1 MKHSWRFGVQSL
13 KSLGFQI
20 PRSKLRV
27 GVWESWILAVA
38 FLLIQPRAWA
48 QVDTGSIQGTVTD
61 SSGADVSGASVVIR
75 NDDTGFTQTVQAGSD
90 GTYLITPVKVG
101 TYSVEANASGFEK
114 VRHEHISVS
123 IQQHVVVNLR
133 LAVGSVQ
140 SVVEVTAGEPVLQT
154 QSATVGQVIA
164 GPQINS
170 LPLNGRNYTL
180 LAQLSPGTTTTVYD
194 SGHGEVQS
202 GTFVANGLTT
212 VFNNY
217 LLDGITNN
225 NDTADF
231 GNGTSYALKPPP
243 EALAEF
249 RVETANYSAEYGRS
263 GGAVINAVTKSGG
276 NRLFGSVWEYL
287 RNSDLD
293 ANDYFLN
300 RARVA
305 RPEYRRN
312 QFGFALGGPVVIPHL
327 YNGHDKTFFFLDYEG
342 QRIRQG
348 LGYTSSVPTALER
361 SSGFTNY
368 SDLLAY
374 QNGTQTDILGRTTP
388 IGTIFDPATT
398 RYLSAGYAD
407 PVTGR
412 AAKSAGYVR
421 EAFPGNIIPAN
432 RLSSVSTGLLALYPA
447 PNATGGGIN
456 NNYVSA
462 PILQESFDGFDIRI
476 DQNFSAKDQF
486 FGRASYTLNP
496 EVIPT
501 PCPGLAECAVSATI
515 GNQNTTIFG
524 AAIGE
529 THVFSPRLVNEVR
542 IGYNRIHMDRLAPF
556 GNVGGLNGQYGIPG
570 IPDGPGNGGLT
581 QIVIS
586 GLSTLG
592 GHNNNPLDEIGSEGQ
607 YNDNLSLEAGH
618 HSMRFGAQFEGIK
631 NALYSSQFPHGYFT
645 FTGSYTDQSTPAGTN
660 AANTGIAQFALQP
673 VSSTVAAAGCAMLTN
688 TQGPPTSAGCYT
700 YNYTGGATNIQASPL
715 SQQDYRR
722 PYFGTYFN
730 DTWRITPT
738 LTLNLGVR
746 YEFFSL
752 GSDHNGRAANFVP
765 SFASR
770 DGSSKYLIDD
780 RSKNIALSPSFM
792 NLLASQGIGLSYTSN
807 HHLGEL
813 PEANF
818 SPRLG
823 FAWQAGPR
831 SVFRGGYGIF
841 YAGIYARGDGYNT
854 GDNYPFAFGVNLSSS
869 TSGGISNDGSIGPI
883 SQGLASVPLTPSAV
897 VGSQIGPRGIQYY
910 THVPTVQDI
919 NFTFQ
924 YQLAQAQYL
933 EIGYV
938 GTIARH
944 IESNIYSNTV
954 SELLPVVLPAG
965 TSLTNYVPYPG
976 LPRSNYYQWLEGANN
991 YNSLQAKYEKIFSH
1005 GTSLI
1010 ANYTWAKAL
1019 GTGSDSNLFN
1029 STGYRAPHVPGF
1041 GLRGDYG
1048 QLDDD
1053 SRSVFHLGGGW
1064 EVPVGAGRHWIN
1076 RRGIGDLLLGGWNIN
1091 TIVTYQSG
1099 QPVTVGCAASTST
1112 SLGCNGLVN
1121 RGLLYQGAKS
1131 VAHWFNAAAFSN
1143 PPSVTTVGQTDF
1155 APLGQK
1161 PSQGT
1166 YGPSFHR
1173 GDIGIQ
1179 KLFHTSEQTN
1189 LEFRAEAFNITN
1201 TPNFGPPGSL
1211 TPTNSAFASI
1221 TTTRDNPS
1229 DARELQFALKFNF
1242 GTSQH

>member
-1 MKHSWRFGVQSL
+1 MIR
-13 KSLGFQI
+13 
-20 PRSKLRV
+20 RAA
-27 GVWESWILAVA
+27 LANYPKKIETRNRLLALWPIV
-38 FLLIQPRAWA
+38 FLLILTISSSANA

-61 SSGADVSGASVVIR
+61 SSGASVPAASVVIR
-75 NDDTGFTQTVQAGSD
+75 NDDTGFTQTVKAGSD
-90 GTYLITPVKVG
+90 GAYLFTPVKIG
-101 TYSVEANASGFEK
+101 TYSVEANAPGFEGLQQQH
-114 VRHEHISVS
+114 VSVS
-123 IQQHVVVNLR
+123 IQQHVVVPLR
-133 LAVGSVQ
+133 LAVGSVKAI
-140 SVVEVTAGEPVLQT
+140 VEVTTGEPVLQT
-154 QSATVGQVIA
+154 QSASVGQVIP

-170 LPLNGRNYTL
+170 MPLNGRNYTL

-194 SGHGEVQS
+194 SGHGEIQS
-202 GTFVANGLTT
+202 GTFVANGVPE

-225 NDTADF
+225 SEAADF
-231 GNGTSYALKPPP
+231 GNGTSYAIKPPP

-276 NRLFGSVWEYL
+276 NSLFGNVWEYL

-300 RARVA
+300 RGKVS

-327 YNGHDKTFFFLDYEG
+327 YNGHNKTFFFVDYEG

-348 LGYTSSVPTALER
+348 EGYTSSVPTALER

-368 SDLLAY
+368 SDLLAH
-374 QNGTQTDILGRTTP
+374 QTGTQTDILGRTTP
-388 IGTIFDPATT
+388 IGTVFDPATT
-398 RYLSAGYAD
+398 RYLSAGYPD
-407 PVTGR
+407 PVTGLT
-412 AAKSAGYVR
+412 AHSAGNVR
-421 EAFPGNIIPAN
+421 EAFAGNIIPAN
-432 RLSSVSTGLLALYPA
+432 RLSSVAAGLLALYPA

-462 PILQESFDGFDIRI
+462 PVLQASFDQFDIRI
-476 DQNFSAKDQF
+476 DQNFSDKDQV
-486 FGRASYTLNP
+486 FGRVSYTLNP

-501 PCPGLAECAVSATI
+501 PCSGLAECATSATI
-515 GNQNTTIFG
+515 GNQDTTIFG

-542 IGYNRIHMDRLAPF
+542 IGYNRIHMNRLAPF
-556 GNVGGLNGQYGIPG
+556 GSEGGLNGQHGIPG

-581 QIVIS
+581 QMAIS

-607 YNDNLSLEAGH
+607 YNDNISLEAGR

-631 NALYSSQFPHGYFT
+631 DAIYSSQFPHGYFT
-645 FTGSYTDQSTPAGTN
+645 FAGGYTDQSTPAGAN
-660 AANTGIAQFALQP
+660 AANTGIAQFAIQP
-673 VSSTVAAAGCAMLTN
+673 VPSMASGCTTLNN
-688 TQGPPTSAGCYT
+688 TQGPPTAAGCYT
-700 YNYTGGATNIQASPL
+700 YNNVGGASNIQASPL
-715 SQQDYRR
+715 SQQDYRK
-722 PYFGTYFN
+722 PYFGTYF
-730 DTWRITPT
+730 DDAWKITPT

-746 YEFFSL
+746 YEYFSL
-752 GSDHNGRAANFVP
+752 GSDHHGRAANFVP

-780 RSKNIALSPSFM
+780 RSKNIPLSPSFLS
-792 NLLASQGIGLSYTSN
+792 LLASQNIALSYTSN
-807 HHLGEL
+807 HDLGEL
-813 PEANF
+813 PKANF

-823 FAWQAGPR
+823 FAWQPTPR
-831 SVFRGGYGIF
+831 TVFRGGYGIF
-841 YAGIYARGDGYNT
+841 YAGIYIRGDGYNT
-854 GDNYPFAFGVNLSSS
+854 GDNYPFAFGVNLASA

-883 SQGLASVPLTPSAV
+883 NQGLSGVPLNPASVI
-897 VGSQIGPRGIQYY
+897 GSQIGPRGIQYY
-910 THVPTVQDI
+910 SHVPSLQDI

-924 YQLAQAQYL
+924 YELAASQYF

-938 GTIARH
+938 GTLARH
-944 IESNIYSNTV
+944 IESQIFNNTV

-965 TSLTNYVPYPG
+965 TSITNYVPYPG
-976 LPRSNYYQWLEGANN
+976 LPRNNYYTWLEGANN
-991 YNSLQAKYEKIFSH
+991 YNSLQTKYEKMFSH
-1005 GTSLI
+1005 GTNLI
-1010 ANYTWAKAL
+1010 ADYTWSKAL
-1019 GTGSDSNLFN
+1019 GYGSDSSVFN

-1041 GLRGDYG
+1041 GMKGDYG
-1048 QLDDD
+1048 QADDD

-1064 EVPVGAGRHWIN
+1064 ELPVGAGRQWMNH
-1076 RRGIGDLLLGGWNIN
+1076 RGIGDLLLGGWNIN
-1091 TIVTYQSG
+1091 AIVTYQSG

-1112 SLGCNGLVN
+1112 ALGCNGLVN
-1121 RGLLYQGAKS
+1121 QGLLYQRAKT
-1131 VAHWFNAAAFSN
+1131 VTHWFNAAAFSN
-1143 PPSVTTVGQTDF
+1143 PPQVTSVGQTDF

-1173 GDIGIQ
+1173 GDIGVQ

-1201 TPNFGPPGSL
+1201 TPNFGPPGTL

-1221 TTTRDNPS
+1221 TTTRDSPS

-1242 GTSQH
+1242 GGTQH